1 MNPKDPMMKNGF
13 SGFRFGAVAALI
25 TGAFLTSSCQPPAQQ
40 QAQPAPQIP
49 PPPEVGRYQVVVTSE
64 GDRGSVLFLVDT
76 KEGSTWIYRPPQGNV
91 LPNGFW
97 SDIPRVTYP
106 PAFWENAFRQ
116 LGQQPAPPAG
126 TPPPSK

>member
-1 MNPKDPMMKNGF
+1 MNHGF
-13 SGFRFGAVAALI
+13 SAVRLAAMAGVM
-25 TGAFLTSSCQPPAQQ
+25 TAAVFSSSCQPAAQQ
-40 QAQPAPQIP
+40 APPAPQIP
-49 PPPEVGRYQVVVTSE
+49 APPEVGRYQVVVTSE

-116 LGQQPAPPAG
+116 LGQPAPPPTGA
-126 TPPPSK
+126 PPAPAK

>member
-1 MNPKDPMMKNGF
+1 MKNCF
-13 SGFRFGAVAALI
+13 PGFRLGAVASLMTAAI
-25 TGAFLTSSCQPPAQQ
+25 LTNSCQQPAQ

-116 LGQQPAPPAG
+116 LGQQGAPPTGA
-126 TPPPSK
+126 PPSK

>member
-1 MNPKDPMMKNGF
+1 MIIGF
-13 SGFRFGAVAALI
+13 ARFRLGAVAALV
-25 TGAFLTSSCQPPAQQ
+25 GVVMLTSSCQQAPSQQ
-40 QAQPAPQIP
+40 VQPTPQIP

-106 PAFWENAFRQ
+106 PPFWENAFRQ
-116 LGQQPAPPAG
+116 LGQQTPPPTG
-126 TPPPSK
+126 TPPAK

>member
-1 MNPKDPMMKNGF
+1 MRIRL
-13 SGFRFGAVAALI
+13 SGFRLGAAGALAAGMMLS
-25 TGAFLTSSCQPPAQQ
+25 SSCQQAPQQ
-40 QAQPAPQIP
+40 QAQPQAQFPT
-49 PPPEVGRYQVVVTSE
+49 PPEVGRYQVVVTSE

-76 KEGSTWIYRPPQGNV
+76 KEGSTWIYRPPQGNA

-116 LGQQPAPPAG
+116 IGQQG
-126 TPPPSK
+126 TPSGGAPTPQPSR